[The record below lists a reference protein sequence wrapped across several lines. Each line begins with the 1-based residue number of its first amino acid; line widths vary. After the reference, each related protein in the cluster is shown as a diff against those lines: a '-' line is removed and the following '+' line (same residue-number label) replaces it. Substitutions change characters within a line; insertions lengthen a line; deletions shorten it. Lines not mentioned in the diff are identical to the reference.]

1 MPVVPSPAVSRAC
14 DVLGLL
20 AEEPEQPMRLADIAR
35 RLDMPRATC
44 QTVLLALCERG
55 FAVRH
60 DPAVAY
66 TLGPA
71 CVRIGEAA
79 ARALPAVDIAADAI
93 AGLAGTTGFPAGVVV
108 RAGDTIQIAHATEGA
123 DPFGPGLVLGQSVPL
138 VAPFGAVFA
147 AYDRAT
153 SEDWLGRCDPPLDA
167 AERARYTS
175 ALDAIRARG
184 WAVSVRPE
192 ERPDLTEMLTGP
204 ITKPPAERDL
214 AARALAHTEY
224 LATAVEP
231 GHSYRITQMSAPIFD
246 AGGSVTLALIV
257 LGPTYD
263 LRAEEIDALGGR
275 LSETARTV
283 TRELGGVAPAS
294 HSPNTPNPST
304 PSPNTP
310 NPNTP
315 NPNTEEAA

>member
-1 MPVVPSPAVSRAC
+1 
-14 DVLGLL
+14 VLGLL

-71 CVRIGEAA
+71 CVRVGEAA

-93 AGLAGTTGFPAGVVV
+93 AGLAGTTGFPVGVVV

-147 AYDRAT
+147 AYDLGAG
-153 SEDWLGRCDPPLDA
+153 EDWLGRCDPPLDEQ
-167 AERARYTS
+167 ERARYTA
-175 ALDAIRARG
+175 ALEAIRGRG

-231 GHSYRITQMSAPIFD
+231 GHSYRITQVSAPIFD
-246 AGGSVTLALIV
+246 AGGAVTLALMV

-263 LRAEEIDALGGR
+263 LRAEEIAALGGR

-283 TRELGGVAPAS
+283 TRELGGMTPARAD
-294 HSPNTPNPST
+294 SPD
-304 PSPNTP
+304 
-310 NPNTP
+310 
-315 NPNTEEAA
+315 PNTEEAA

>member
-1 MPVVPSPAVSRAC
+1 MPVVPSPAVTRAC
-14 DVLGLL
+14 EVLALL
-20 AEEPEQPMRLADIAR
+20 SEEPEQPLRLAEIAR

-60 DPAVAY
+60 DPGIEY

-93 AGLAGTTGFPAGVVV
+93 VGLADATGFPVGVVV
-108 RAGDTIQIAHATEGA
+108 RAGDTIQIAHVIEGT

-147 AYDRAT
+147 AYDAAT
-153 SEDWLGRCDPPLDA
+153 SNMWLDRCDPPLDA
-167 AERARYTS
+167 GERARYTT
-175 ALDAIRARG
+175 ALEAIRARG
-184 WAVSVRPE
+184 WSVSVQPE
-192 ERPDLTEMLTGP
+192 HRPDLTEMLTGP
-204 ITKPPAERDL
+204 VTKPPAERDL

-224 LATAVEP
+224 LATEVEVGRP
-231 GHSYRITQMSAPIFD
+231 YRITQMTAPVFD
-246 AGGSVTLALIV
+246 ANGAVVLGLIV

-283 TRELGGVAPAS
+283 TRELGGTAPES
-294 HSPNTPNPST
+294 QSPDS
-304 PSPNTP
+304 
-310 NPNTP
+310 
-315 NPNTEEAA
+315 EEAA

>member
-1 MPVVPSPAVSRAC
+1 MPVVPSPAVTRAC
-14 DVLGLL
+14 DVLALL
-20 AEEPEQPMRLADIAR
+20 SEEPEQPLRLAEIAR

-60 DPAVAY
+60 DPGIEY

-93 AGLAGTTGFPAGVVV
+93 AGLAGATGFPMGVVV
-108 RAGDTIQIAHATEGA
+108 RAGDSIQIAHVIEGT
-123 DPFGPGLVLGQSVPL
+123 DPFGPGLVLGQTVPL

-147 AYDRAT
+147 AYDAPTRL
-153 SEDWLGRCDPPLDA
+153 DWLDRCDPPLDA
-167 AERARYTS
+167 TARARYEA
-175 ALDAIRARG
+175 ALDAIRTRG

-204 ITKPPAERDL
+204 VTKPSVDREL

-224 LATAVEP
+224 LATDVAT
-231 GHSYRITQMSAPIFD
+231 GDSYRITQMTAPVFD
-246 AGGSVTLALIV
+246 ANGAAILGLMV
-257 LGPTYD
+257 LGPAYD
-263 LRAEEIDALGGR
+263 LRAEEIAALGGR

-283 TRELGGVAPAS
+283 TRELGGTVPDANS
-294 HSPNTPNPST
+294 
-304 PSPNTP
+304 
-310 NPNTP
+310 
-315 NPNTEEAA
+315 EEAA